1 MLVIRSDD
9 RDNYLKALHQCD
21 LFAGKIPYDGAH
33 ATLPQTKPL
42 VDYIAAALENKL
54 TALIQLAKGEIPQ
67 FIEAIENKKSGQK
80 KWSEVLQLIKEN
92 PKITRSQLSDKLAI
106 NPSAIQRH
114 IQKLKTEG
122 IIERIGGDKGG
133 YWKIN

>member
-1 MLVIRSDD
+1 
-9 RDNYLKALHQCD
+9 
-21 LFAGKIPYDGAH
+21 
-33 ATLPQTKPL
+33 
-42 VDYIAAALENKL
+42 LE
-54 TALIQLAKGEIPQ
+54 
-67 FIEAIENKKSGQK
+67 
-80 KWSEVLQLIKEN
+80 LIKEN
-92 PKITRSQLSDKLAI
+92 PKITRSELSDKLGI